1 MTCCVGL
8 VCSPRWYNWYT
19 LRFVRTGM
27 PTREFIERVREG
39 LKKEGKEERKQR
51 LIRARIL
58 TDQGEPDP
66 HFFSSLNS
74 KGDEKI

>member
-1 MTCCVGL
+1 
-8 VCSPRWYNWYT
+8 
-19 LRFVRTGM
+19 M